1 MAEKALQKVEEQ
13 LNFEL
18 NCSIC
23 LDTYTDPKLLQCFHV
38 FCRQCLVPL
47 VVRDQQGQLSLSC
60 PTCRQATPIQEA
72 KGVAGLQPAFH
83 INRLLEIKESLQ
95 KAETPAATGEGAV
108 RGTTAN
114 APPRDAV
121 WHCIEHP
128 EEEMKLY
135 CETCGE
141 LACYK
146 CGLKGGKHYD
156 HDYCER
162 KEAFG
167 KYKEE
172 VTSSLEPMERQEA
185 TVKEALAQLDTR
197 CEEIAHQRAATQ
209 DSIHITF
216 RRQHEAL
223 AARETQ
229 LIGKLDRTTQEKLK
243 GLAVQRDQ
251 LETTLAQLG
260 SCLHFTRESVREGNE
275 GDSLLMKTN
284 TVRQVKELTTPFQPD
299 TLKPSTEA
307 DIGFSAS
314 ADMTA
319 LCQNYGQVFTSGPP
333 DPSKCQVSGKG
344 LEVAAVGEE
353 ATALLQAIDYEGKSC
368 AVPMNSLDCLLTSE
382 IAGTRAS
389 CSVERRGQS
398 HYQISYQPTIKGR
411 HQLHIKVEGQHIRG
425 SSFSVAVKAP
435 VEKLGTPILTLGGVN
450 RPWGVAISQRGEVV
464 VSELDG
470 HCVSVFSPS
479 GEKLRSFGTPG
490 SGQGQFLSPHG
501 VAVDCEGNV
510 LVVDHN
516 NNRIQ
521 KFTAE
526 GQFLTAVGTK
536 GSGPLQFDWPCGIA
550 VNPTNGMVYVVNTWH
565 HHIQVLNSDLTYSST
580 IGKEGSG
587 KGQFDYL
594 YGIACDSTGKV
605 YVADRGNHRIQ
616 VFTAKGKLLRM
627 FGRRGQGRGEL
638 DWPYGVA
645 VDSNDMVYVSE
656 FTNHR
661 VSVFT
666 SEGQFVVSFG
676 RLGKGP
682 GEFIH
687 PRGLA
692 VDSSGVVY
700 VCDSRVQFF

>member
-1 MAEKALQKVEEQ
+1 MAEEALQKVEEQ

-23 LDTYTDPKLLQCFHV
+23 LDTYTDPKLLQCYHV

-47 VVRDQQGQLSLSC
+47 VVRDQQGQLSLTC

-108 RGTTAN
+108 GGTTAN

-128 EEEMKLY
+128 KEEMKLY

-146 CGLKGGKHYD
+146 CGLKGGKHHD
-156 HDYCER
+156 HDYCEL

-172 VTSSLEPMERQEA
+172 ITSSLEPMERQEA
-185 TVKEALAQLDTR
+185 TIKEALAQLDTR
-197 CEEIAHQRAATQ
+197 CEKIAHQRAATQ

-260 SCLHFTRESVREGNE
+260 SCLHFMRESVREGNE

-284 TVRQVKELTTPFQPD
+284 TVRQVKELATPFQPD
-299 TLKPSTEA
+299 TLKPNTEA
-307 DIGFSAS
+307 DIVFSAS

-319 LCQNYGQVFTSGPP
+319 LCQNYGQVFTPGPP

-368 AVPMNSLDCLLTSE
+368 AVRMNSLDCLLTSE

-398 HYQISYQPTIKGR
+398 QYQISYQPTIKGR

-425 SSFSVAVKAP
+425 SPFSVAVKAP

-450 RPWGVAISQRGEVV
+450 RTLGSSHQPEGGGGGERVGWTLHLCVQSQWREASIVWHTWLWSGTV
-464 VSELDG
+464 EL
-470 HCVSVFSPS
+470 SLWS
-479 GEKLRSFGTPG
+479 
-490 SGQGQFLSPHG
+490 
-501 VAVDCEGNV
+501 
-510 LVVDHN
+510 
-516 NNRIQ
+516 
-521 KFTAE
+521 
-526 GQFLTAVGTK
+526 
-536 GSGPLQFDWPCGIA
+536 
-550 VNPTNGMVYVVNTWH
+550 
-565 HHIQVLNSDLTYSST
+565 
-580 IGKEGSG
+580 
-587 KGQFDYL
+587 
-594 YGIACDSTGKV
+594 
-605 YVADRGNHRIQ
+605 
-616 VFTAKGKLLRM
+616 
-627 FGRRGQGRGEL
+627 
-638 DWPYGVA
+638 
-645 VDSNDMVYVSE
+645 
-656 FTNHR
+656 
-661 VSVFT
+661 
-666 SEGQFVVSFG
+666 
-676 RLGKGP
+676 
-682 GEFIH
+682 
-687 PRGLA
+687 
-692 VDSSGVVY
+692 SSGW
-700 VCDSRVQFF
+700 

>member
-1 MAEKALQKVEEQ
+1 MAEEALQKVEEQ
-13 LNFEL
+13 LN
-18 NCSIC
+18 C

-47 VVRDQQGQLSLSC
+47 VVRDQQGQLSLTC
-60 PTCRQATPIQEA
+60 PTCRQATPIQEDR
-72 KGVAGLQPAFH
+72 GVAGLQPAFH

-108 RGTTAN
+108 GGTTAS

-128 EEEMKLY
+128 EQEMMLY

-141 LACYK
+141 LACLK
-146 CGLKGGKHYD
+146 CAIRGGKHHD
-156 HDYCER
+156 HDYCEC
-162 KEAFG
+162 KEAYR

-172 VTSSLEPMERQEA
+172 ITSSLEPMERQEA
-185 TVKEALAQLDTR
+185 TIKEALAQLDTR

-223 AARETQ
+223 AARETE

-260 SCLHFTRESVREGNE
+260 SCLHFMRESVREGNE

-299 TLKPSTEA
+299 TLKPNTEA
-307 DIGFSAS
+307 NIVFSAS

-398 HYQISYQPTIKGR
+398 QYQISYRPTIKGR
-411 HQLHIKVEGQHIRG
+411 HQLHIKVEDQHIRG
-425 SSFSVAVKAP
+425 SPFSVAVKAP
-435 VEKLGTPILTLGGVN
+435 VEKLGTPILTLGGV
-450 RPWGVAISQRGEVV
+450 RVPWGVAISQRGEVV
-464 VSELDG
+464 VSEWDG
-470 HCVSVFSPS
+470 HCISVFSPS
-479 GEKLRSFGTPG
+479 GEKLQTFGTFG
-490 SGQGQFLSPHG
+490 SGQGQLNSPCG
-501 VAVDCEGNV
+501 VAVDGEGNV
-510 LVVDHN
+510 LVVDHSN
-516 NNRIQ
+516 HRIQ

-526 GQFLTAVGTK
+526 GQFLTAVGTE
-536 GSGPLQFDWPCGIA
+536 GSGPLQFNWPCGIA
-550 VNPTNGMVYVVNTWH
+550 VNPTNGMVYVTDTWN

-580 IGKEGSG
+580 IGKSG
-587 KGQFDYL
+587 KGQFSHPNS
-594 YGIACDSTGKV
+594 IACDSTGKV
-605 YVADRGNHRIQ
+605 YVADHGNHRIQ
-616 VFTAKGKLLRM
+616 VFTAKGKFLRM
-627 FGRRGQGRGEL
+627 FGRHGQGRGEL
-638 DWPYGVA
+638 DWPCGVA
-645 VDSNDMVYVSE
+645 VDSNNMVYVSE
-656 FTNHR
+656 KDNHR

-676 RLGKGP
+676 SKGNGP
-682 GEFIH
+682 GEFIR

-700 VCDSRVQFF
+700 VCDKINSHVQFF